1 MPIDMIVV
9 TGTPRNMTRK
19 VRRAIMTVD
28 ATKNNI
34 TITPLTVTKTL
45 FGVMYTECLIVQPVI
60 TQHGEDADERS
71 C

>member
-19 VRRAIMTVD
+19 VRRAIMSVD

-34 TITPLTVTKTL
+34 TITPMTVTKTL
-45 FGVMYTECLIVQPVI
+45 FGVIYTECLLVQPIAV
-60 TQHGEDADERS
+60 QSREYANE
-71 C
+71 

>member
-34 TITPLTVTKTL
+34 TITPMMVTKTL
-45 FGVMYTECLIVQPVI
+45 FGVIYTECLIVHPVV
-60 TQHGEDADERS
+60 TRS
-71 C
+71 RGDVNE